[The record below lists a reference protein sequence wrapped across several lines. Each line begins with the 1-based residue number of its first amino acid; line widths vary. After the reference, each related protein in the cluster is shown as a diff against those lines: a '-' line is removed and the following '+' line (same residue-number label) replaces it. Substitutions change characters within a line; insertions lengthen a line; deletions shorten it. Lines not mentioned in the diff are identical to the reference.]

1 MSAATSIRSCNEAGK
16 DIIRQSEGLRL
27 KAYLCPAG
35 KLTIGYGH
43 TGPDVKTGMTI
54 TEEDA
59 NTLLSQ
65 DLVAAEKA
73 IGGAVSVTITD
84 NQFSAL
90 VSFVFNL
97 GAGNFCGSTLLKKLN
112 ANDVFGAADEF
123 LRWNKVNGQVLAG
136 LTRRREAERTLF
148 LSDTN
153 RLA

>member
-1 MSAATSIRSCNEAGK
+1 MSATTSIRSCNEAGK

-54 TEEDA
+54 TEDEA
-59 NTLLSQ
+59 NALLSQ
-65 DLVAAEKA
+65 DLIAAETA
-73 IGGAVSVTITD
+73 ITGAVSVPITD

-97 GAGNFCGSTLLKKLN
+97 GAGNFYSSTLLKKLN
-112 ANDVFGAADEF
+112 ANDIFGAADEF
-123 LRWNKVNGQVLAG
+123 PRWNKVNGQVLEG
-136 LTRRREAERTLF
+136 LTRRRQAEQALF
-148 LSDTN
+148 LSDTSK
-153 RLA
+153 LA

>member
-1 MSAATSIRSCNEAGK
+1 MSATTLIRSCNEAGK
-16 DIIRQSEGLRL
+16 DIIRQCEGLRL

-59 NTLLSQ
+59 NTLLSR

-73 IGGAVSVTITD
+73 IAGVVSVTITD

-97 GAGNFCGSTLLKKLN
+97 GAGNFYGSTLLKKLN
-112 ANDVFGAADEF
+112 ANDIFGAADEF
-123 LRWNKVNGQVLAG
+123 PRWNKVNGQVLAG

-148 LSDTN
+148 LSDATK
-153 RLA
+153 LT

>member
-1 MSAATSIRSCNEAGK
+1 MSTTTSIRSCNEAGK
-16 DIIRQSEGLRL
+16 DIIRQCEGLRL

-59 NTLLSQ
+59 NTLLSR

-73 IGGAVSVTITD
+73 IAGAVSVTITD

-97 GAGNFCGSTLLKKLN
+97 GAGNFYGSTLLKKLN
-112 ANDVFGAADEF
+112 ANDIFGAADEF

-148 LSDTN
+148 LSNTN

>member
-1 MSAATSIRSCNEAGK
+1 MSATTSIRSCNEAGK
-16 DIIRQSEGLRL
+16 DIIRQCEGLRL

-59 NTLLSQ
+59 NTLLSR

-97 GAGNFCGSTLLKKLN
+97 GAGNFYGSTLLKKLN

-148 LSDTN
+148 LSNTN

>member
-1 MSAATSIRSCNEAGK
+1 MSATTSIRSCNEAGK
-16 DIIRQSEGLRL
+16 DIIRQCEGLRL

-59 NTLLSQ
+59 NTLLSR

-73 IGGAVSVTITD
+73 IVGAVSVTITD

-97 GAGNFCGSTLLKKLN
+97 GAGNFYGSTLLKKLN
-112 ANDVFGAADEF
+112 ANDIFGAADEF

-148 LSDTN
+148 LSNTN

>member
-1 MSAATSIRSCNEAGK
+1 MSATTSIRSCNEAGK

-59 NTLLSQ
+59 NTLLSR